1 MKELRVLLVT
11 RTMAHGG
18 GAERLVFDIFQE
30 LKKKEN
36 VKVKLISFQHSS
48 SFNRPNLDYFEN
60 ILEDDEDFKICNY
73 KINFSLLRQN
83 EIDVSEYTKLVEE
96 FKPNIIHS
104 HMFIAELVS
113 RAAIYSGI
121 KYFTHCHDNMVQLK
135 QLSFRTMC
143 VKTKLT
149 NYYERNWIL
158 KKYLE
163 CNNQFI
169 AISNDTEKY
178 FKKILPKNLN
188 KNIHLLNNA
197 IDFERFNT
205 VNHER
210 RLDKIRI
217 VNTGNFLLKKNQI
230 FLVEVMRCLIKRKVD
245 VTLTF
250 LGNGRE
256 IENVKNKVAEYGL
269 DGSISFKG
277 NVFNVEDYLKEAN
290 LYVHSAKYEPF
301 GLVLLEAM
309 ASGLPVVALDGK
321 GNRDIVIN
329 SLNGFLIEEEN
340 VELFADKIMELIYN
354 ENTYRQMSE
363 NALEFS
369 KRFDIANYI
378 ERLLELY
385 KGI

>member
-1 MKELRVLLVT
+1 
-11 RTMAHGG
+11 
-18 GAERLVFDIFQE
+18 
-30 LKKKEN
+30 
-36 VKVKLISFQHSS
+36 
-48 SFNRPNLDYFEN
+48 
-60 ILEDDEDFKICNY
+60 
-73 KINFSLLRQN
+73 
-83 EIDVSEYTKLVEE
+83 
-96 FKPNIIHS
+96 
-104 HMFIAELVS
+104 
-113 RAAIYSGI
+113 
-121 KYFTHCHDNMVQLK
+121 
-135 QLSFRTMC
+135 
-143 VKTKLT
+143 
-149 NYYERNWIL
+149 
-158 KKYLE
+158 
-163 CNNQFI
+163 
-169 AISNDTEKY
+169 
-178 FKKILPKNLN
+178 
-188 KNIHLLNNA
+188 
-197 IDFERFNT
+197 
-205 VNHER
+205 
-210 RLDKIRI
+210 
-217 VNTGNFLLKKNQI
+217 
-230 FLVEVMRCLIKRKVD
+230 MRCLIKRKVD